1 MKILESYNMKEHSNM
16 KIGGNAKKFIE
27 VENKEELP
35 EILKN
40 TKNYF
45 IIGNGTN
52 TLLNDNYL
60 DITFISLKKLDK
72 ITDFGNGKIN
82 VGAGLDFSKVIEYM
96 EKNNL
101 SGLEELAG
109 IPGTVGGLTFMNGG
123 AYGKEIF
130 DCIESV
136 EIVDENRD
144 IKVIPKNEL
153 KIDYRKTEI
162 KENSWIILSVN
173 FKFESGYKGDIVKDI
188 KAKRENNHPLD
199 MPNLGST
206 FKNPKGYFAAR
217 LIIEAGAQGLKIGGA
232 QMSMKHPNFIVNDGT
247 ATFDDVLNLIA
258 EVKKRVKEK
267 TGIELEREIII
278 LK

>member
-1 MKILESYNMKEHSNM
+1 M
-16 KIGGNAKKFIE
+16 
-27 VENKEELP
+27 
-35 EILKN
+35 
-40 TKNYF
+40 
-45 IIGNGTN
+45 
-52 TLLNDNYL
+52 
-60 DITFISLKKLDK
+60 DITFISLKKLNR
-72 ITDFGNGKIN
+72 ITEFGNGRIN
-82 VGAGLDFSKVIEYM
+82 VEAGLDFGKLIKYM
-96 EKNNL
+96 GENDL

-109 IPGTVGGLTFMNGG
+109 IPGTVGGLVFMNGG

-136 EIVDENRD
+136 EIIDAEKN
-144 IKVIPKNEL
+144 IKTIPKDEL
-153 KIDYRKTEI
+153 KIDYRMTEI
-162 KENSWIILSVN
+162 KENSWIILSAN
-173 FKFESGYKGDIVKDI
+173 FKFEKGFKKELVKEI
-188 KAKRENNHPLD
+188 QAKRENNQPLE

-258 EVKKRVKEK
+258 EVKKRVKENS
-267 TGIELEREIII
+267 GIELEREIII

>member
-1 MKILESYNMKEHSNM
+1 MKILENYNMKKHSNM
-16 KIGGNAKKFIE
+16 KIGGEAKKFIE
-27 VENKEELP
+27 IENKEELS
-35 EILKN
+35 EVLKEL
-40 TKNYF
+40 KNYF

-52 TLLNDNYL
+52 TLLNDKFL
-60 DITFISLKKLDK
+60 DITFISLKKLNK
-72 ITDFGNGKIN
+72 ITFLGNRRVNVEAGIDFGKF
-82 VGAGLDFSKVIEYM
+82 VKYM
-96 EKNNL
+96 EENNL

-109 IPGTVGGLTFMNGG
+109 IPGTVGGLIFMNGG

-136 EIVDENRD
+136 EILDEERN
-144 IKVIPKNEL
+144 IKIIPKNQL

-162 KENSWIILSVN
+162 KENDWIIISAN
-173 FKFESGYKGDIVKDI
+173 FKFEEGFKKEIVREI
-188 KAKRENNHPLD
+188 QEKRKNNQPLK

-247 ATFDDVLNLIA
+247 ATFEDVLNLIA
-258 EVKKRVKEK
+258 EVKRKVKE
-267 TGIELEREIII
+267 TSGIELEREIII

>member
-1 MKILESYNMKEHSNM
+1 MKILENYNMKKHSNM
-16 KIGGNAKKFIE
+16 KIGGEAKKFIE
-27 VENKEELP
+27 IENKEELS
-35 EILKN
+35 EVLKEL
-40 TKNYF
+40 KNYF

-52 TLLNDNYL
+52 TLLNDKFL
-60 DITFISLKKLDK
+60 DITFISLKKLNK
-72 ITDFGNGKIN
+72 ITFLGNGRVNVEAGIDFGKF
-82 VGAGLDFSKVIEYM
+82 VKYM
-96 EKNNL
+96 EENNL

-109 IPGTVGGLTFMNGG
+109 IPGTVGGLIFMNGG

-136 EIVDENRD
+136 EILDEERN
-144 IKVIPKNEL
+144 IKIIPKNQL

-162 KENSWIILSVN
+162 KENDWIIISAN
-173 FKFESGYKGDIVKDI
+173 FKFEEGFKKEIVREI
-188 KAKRENNHPLD
+188 QEKRKNNQPLE

-247 ATFDDVLNLIA
+247 ATFEDVLNLIA
-258 EVKKRVKEK
+258 EVKRKVKE
-267 TGIELEREIII
+267 TSGIELEREIII

>member
-1 MKILESYNMKEHSNM
+1 MKILENYNMKKHSNM
-16 KIGGNAKKFIE
+16 KIGGEAKKFIE
-27 VENKEELP
+27 IENKEELS
-35 EILKN
+35 EVLKEL
-40 TKNYF
+40 KNYF

-52 TLLNDNYL
+52 TLLNDKFL
-60 DITFISLKKLDK
+60 DITFISLKKLNK
-72 ITDFGNGKIN
+72 ITFLGNRRVNVEAGIDFGKF
-82 VGAGLDFSKVIEYM
+82 VKYM
-96 EKNNL
+96 EENNL

-109 IPGTVGGLTFMNGG
+109 IPGTVGGLIFMNGG

-136 EIVDENRD
+136 EILDEERN
-144 IKVIPKNEL
+144 IKIIPKNQL

-162 KENSWIILSVN
+162 KENDWIIISAN
-173 FKFESGYKGDIVKDI
+173 FKFEEGFKKEIVREI
-188 KAKRENNHPLD
+188 QEKRKNNQPLE

-247 ATFDDVLNLIA
+247 ATFEDVLNLIA
-258 EVKKRVKEK
+258 EVKRKVKE
-267 TGIELEREIII
+267 TSGIELEREIII